1 MPSGSWTQAED
12 RYPSAG
18 RWRQCSRLH
27 PRIRPARQNYLF
39 DALIASIL
47 QQPLQSHL
55 IITIGQA
62 NDPTNDDTIPWPDAR
77 EQVDAGTL
85 TLDHVGS
92 EDTSPCRDINFDPL
106 VLPEG
111 MAPSDDPLLNARSA
125 VYSGRSPDAQ
135 ARRTTE
141 RGYAFRGAKV
151 SMSGVTEQQQFP
163 ALM

>member
-1 MPSGSWTQAED
+1 M
-12 RYPSAG
+12 
-18 RWRQCSRLH
+18 
-27 PRIRPARQNYLF
+27 
-39 DALIASIL
+39 
-47 QQPLQSHL
+47 
-55 IITIGQA
+55 
-62 NDPTNDDTIPWPDAR
+62 
-77 EQVDAGTL
+77 DAGTL

-151 SMSGVTEQQQFP
+151 SMSGATEQQQFT
-163 ALM
+163 ALMRLFHWLTATLVLTILGIGLAMVHRSPTIIVWCPFTGRWVFSF